1 MAANS
6 SVNQQDVTFSQF
18 CEAYLQPFRDS
29 EISSFEKGRD
39 FAVKLV
45 TDWLDVNPDDEDLV
59 LCDGSGDGGID
70 IAYLRRSETDLDTQ
84 DTQSQEGDT
93 WYLIQSKYGTAFQG
107 PETVVSEG
115 RKVIATLSGEND
127 RLSEHTRQLVA
138 RLGNFRQQAS
148 ARDKLILVFAT
159 ERPMAEADRRA
170 LNDIRVLGS
179 QRFPGIFDV
188 EDISLLT
195 IWENG
200 KSVQPPAV
208 SVSIQG
214 EFVEPSSGLRVGTI
228 RLTDLYEFLK
238 TYREKT
244 GNLDQLYEKNVR
256 QFLGSRRKI
265 NRGIAETLNHQPDMF
280 GLYNNGITIVVSDFS
295 AKPNGSLVM
304 YDPYVVNGCQTT
316 KSIWEVLRQK
326 LEAGGTGESSELEQ
340 WKMNAER
347 GVVVTKIVK
356 GSDVALTNITRYTN
370 SQNAVREQDL
380 LALDTNF
387 QSWQAQMADR
397 YDIFLEIQRGG
408 WDAQKAYQL
417 SHPDTRQFPESA
429 YAFDLIKV
437 YGAGWLRRPGQAF
450 GRSTPFLP
458 GSGGFIFKQV
468 TETDPIDADDLYA
481 AHRLQ
486 QLAGQFDFGRGASV
500 RPSRRLARHLFYFV
514 TIDLLRDVLIRVF
527 QDSSAKGLTKSFLA
541 LLKEEN
547 YDTLQMLLSAA
558 IDVVDEY
565 GSQES
570 EDSLYKEPEYT
581 GDLNAWFKSDRL
593 GKGEEGAFHL
603 NSLLMAHKGF
613 LRRARAGDPSP
624 RDLISQAIREAVT
637 SGG

>member
-1 MAANS
+1 MASDLA
-6 SVNQQDVTFSQF
+6 VNRQEITFSQF
-18 CEAYLQPFRDS
+18 CDSYLQRFRDS
-29 EISSFEKGRD
+29 ELSAFEKGRE
-39 FAVKLV
+39 FAIKLV

-70 IAYLRRSETDLDTQ
+70 IAYLRRSETDIDTQ

-115 RKVIATLSGEND
+115 RKVIATLAGEND

-148 ARDKLILVFAT
+148 ARDKLVLVFAT
-159 ERPMAEADRRA
+159 EQPMKEDDRRA
-170 LNDIRVLGS
+170 LNDIHVLGS

-188 EDISLLT
+188 EDISLMT
-195 IWENG
+195 IWEKG
-200 KSVQPPAV
+200 EAVQSPAV

-214 EFVEPSSGLRVGTI
+214 DFVEPNSGLRVGTI
-228 RLTDLYEFLK
+228 PLIDLYEFLK
-238 TYREKT
+238 TYRDKT
-244 GNLDQLYEKNVR
+244 GNLDQLYERNVR

-265 NRGIAETLNHQPDMF
+265 NKGIAETLNNQPDMF

-295 AKPNGSLVM
+295 AKSNGSLVM

-326 LEAGGTGESSELEQ
+326 LEAGGTGESSELER
-340 WKMNAER
+340 WKRNAER

-356 GSDVALTNITRYTN
+356 AIDADLSNITRYTN

-380 LALDTNF
+380 LALDASF
-387 QSWQAQMADR
+387 QSWQSQMADR
-397 YDIFLEIQRGG
+397 YGIFLEIQRGG
-408 WDAQKAYQL
+408 WDARNAYQK
-417 SHPDTRQFPESA
+417 SHPDARQFAESA

-437 YGAGWLRRPGQAF
+437 YGAGWLRQPGHSY

-468 TETDPIDADDLYA
+468 TETEPIDADDLYA
-481 AHRLQ
+481 AYRLQ
-486 QLAGQFDFGRGASV
+486 QLAEQFNFGRGASV
-500 RPSRRLARHLFYFV
+500 LHSRRLTRQLFYFV
-514 TIDLLRDVLIRVF
+514 TIDLLRDVLILGNHGH
-527 QDSSAKGLTKSFLA
+527 SSRGITNAFNI
-541 LLKEEN
+541 LLREDNE
-547 YDTLQMLLSAA
+547 YILQQLLDAS
-558 IDVVDEY
+558 IQIVDEY
-565 GSQES
+565 LNS
-570 EDSLYKEPEYT
+570 EYQDSVFNEPEFDDNL
-581 GDLNAWFKSDRL
+581 GAWLKSEKL
-593 GKGEEGAFHL
+593 GRGEEATYRLNRLLFDHKHL
-603 NSLLMAHKGF
+603 LG
-613 LRRARAGDPSP
+613 RARAGERSP
-624 RDLISQAIREAVT
+624 RDLVSRAIREAVT